1 MKIARV
7 NMYLVRPRWGFV
19 EITTDDGFSGWGEA
33 VLEGHTETVL
43 ACVEEM
49 LDYLIGADARKIED
63 IWNVL
68 YRAGF
73 YRGGGVMMSALAG
86 IDQALWDIKGKY
98 YDAPVYELLGG
109 SCRDKVR
116 VYSWIGGDRPSDVGN
131 AAKKKIGRG
140 FFCDKDECD

>member
-73 YRGGGVMMSALAG
+73 YRDRSGALGYQREILRCAGV
-86 IDQALWDIKGKY
+86 
-98 YDAPVYELLGG
+98 
-109 SCRDKVR
+109 
-116 VYSWIGGDRPSDVGN
+116 
-131 AAKKKIGRG
+131 
-140 FFCDKDECD
+140 